1 MTEPTGFGG
10 HGMRARSIFLFL
22 WAAMSLPN
30 VLALMDAG
38 PVPTAVGVLVAL
50 AAGVGLGWV
59 ASRTDESVGCLFVLL
74 AGGGVWLGWT
84 VGSAWAGVPVGR
96 HLGALV
102 GGALL
107 PSLAVLVRVVIDRR
121 RERAD
126 AAND

>member
-1 MTEPTGFGG
+1 MTEPTRFGG
-10 HGMRARSIFLFL
+10 HGVRARSIFLFL
-22 WAAMSLPN
+22 WSAMSLPN

-38 PVPTAVGVLVAL
+38 PVPTAVGAAVAL

-59 ASRTDESVGCLFVLL
+59 ASRTDESVGCLFVML

-84 VGSAWAGVPVGR
+84 VGEAWAGVPVGR

-107 PSLAVLVRVVIDRR
+107 PSLAVGVRVVIDSR
-121 RERAD
+121 RERAGD
-126 AAND
+126 A

>member
-1 MTEPTGFGG
+1 MTEPTRFGG
-10 HGMRARSIFLFL
+10 HGVRARSIFLFL

-38 PVPTAVGVLVAL
+38 PVPASVGAAVAL

-59 ASRTDESVGCLFVLL
+59 ASRTDEGVGCLFVLL

-84 VGSAWAGVPVGR
+84 VGEAWAGVPVGR

-107 PSLAVLVRVVIDRR
+107 PSLAVLVRVVIEHR
-121 RERAD
+121 RERAGD
-126 AAND
+126 A